1 MTPASYLQTPG
12 LCRHYRRGPTVVKA
26 LDGVTMAV
34 GRGEYLGIVGSSGSG
49 KTTLLNLLAGL
60 DTPTSGSVSL
70 GDVPLTAMSRREL
83 AAYRARCVGMV
94 FQSFNLIA
102 HATALQNVEM
112 ALLFNGT
119 PPRERR
125 RRATAILE
133 RLGLADRMTH
143 HPADLSGGEQQR
155 VAVARAIVKKPEILF
170 ADEPTG
176 NLDFENALEIAS
188 LLATLNK
195 EGLAIVLVTH
205 NLEMAQQY
213 TQRTIRMQYGVILQA
228 GQPGSAGAPHP

>member
-1 MTPASYLQTPG
+1 
-12 LCRHYRRGPTVVKA
+12 
-26 LDGVTMAV
+26 
-34 GRGEYLGIVGSSGSG
+34 
-49 KTTLLNLLAGL
+49 
-60 DTPTSGSVSL
+60 
-70 GDVPLTAMSRREL
+70 
-83 AAYRARCVGMV
+83 
-94 FQSFNLIA
+94 
-102 HATALQNVEM
+102 
-112 ALLFNGT
+112 
-119 PPRERR
+119 
-125 RRATAILE
+125 
-133 RLGLADRMTH
+133 MTH

-188 LLATLNK
+188 LLDTLNK